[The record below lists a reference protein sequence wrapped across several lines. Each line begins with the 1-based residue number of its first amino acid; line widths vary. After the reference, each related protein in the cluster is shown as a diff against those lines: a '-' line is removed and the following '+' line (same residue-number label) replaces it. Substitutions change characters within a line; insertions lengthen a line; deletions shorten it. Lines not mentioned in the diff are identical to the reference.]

1 MVSFLANRQ
10 CTIAALVVLL
20 ILLMGLLPSPTPALA
35 QSAVMLDSTVGPPA
49 TEVAVQG
56 NRWLPE
62 ETAFMHFAIAGDAEI
77 GEQKVIAGAADVSW
91 QTAGPFQVTEPG
103 RLRVIEALHMRSTNL
118 LIGES
123 ISASFKIKNMGS
135 SALHLEK
142 LTAGVRRGSDW
153 DGEQADFPHVSNIT
167 LQPNEEYSYQQSRS
181 FDTAGEYFAHPL
193 VKTNGQWGGIE
204 NASRVSFTV
213 LTPKLREVV
222 VFLEGLGSDLTQTEM
237 DRIKESCYENSLF
250 ASIKLTLNNFECN
263 DFLHYSYMGGFV
275 DEKDVNR
282 EWHPYPYLCNQTGQS
297 LTASIKQLRTMLG
310 DYRREHTEIG
320 EAVQFVLI
328 GHDVGGVIALET
340 TKFIG
345 QDPGLPKGS
354 IAAVVTIDSPLN
366 HTSAKNLEDLRLIE
380 QKLVLTKL
388 ASCGKR
394 HIIVGES
401 IAYPGLLLYSD
412 VAKEL
417 ADVTDANREHIRE
430 DKEKLVSAAQKNG
443 VKFMTIGNDDDC
455 LWFLEHCE
463 LARSWQYLN
472 LSLPGKWIDD
482 RSTMWI
488 ANADYKSS
496 HPKNLYPLGKQ
507 GCDLSGSLGSL
518 KFLCLADPHMIALDS
533 AASVGVN
540 IAEFIGEIVP
550 AQ

>member
-1 MVSFLANRQ
+1 
-10 CTIAALVVLL
+10 
-20 ILLMGLLPSPTPALA
+20 MGLLPSPSPALA
-35 QSAVMLDSTVGPPA
+35 QSAVMLDPTEGPPA

-56 NRWLPE
+56 NGWLPGD
-62 ETAFMHFAIAGDAEI
+62 TVFIHFAIAGDAEI
-77 GEQKVIAGAADVSW
+77 GEQKVIS
-91 QTAGPFQVTEPG
+91 FQVTEPG
-103 RLRVIEALHMRSTNL
+103 RLRMIEALHMPSTNL
-118 LIGES
+118 LIEES
-123 ISASFKIKNMGS
+123 ISTSFKIKNVGG

-142 LTAGVRRGSDW
+142 LTAAVRRGSDW
-153 DGEQADFPHVSNIT
+153 DGERADFPHVSNIT
-167 LQPNEEYSYQQSRS
+167 LQPNEEYLYRQSRS
-181 FDTAGEYFAHPL
+181 FDTAGEYFVQPV
-193 VKTNGQWGGIE
+193 VKINGQWGSIE

-213 LTPKLREVV
+213 ITPKVRKVV

-237 DRIKESCYENSLF
+237 NRIKESCYENSLF
-250 ASIKLTLNNFECN
+250 ASIKLALNNFKCN
-263 DFLHYSYMGGFV
+263 DFLHYSYIGGFV

-282 EWHPYPYLCNQTGQS
+282 EWYPYPYLCDQTGQS
-297 LTASIKQLRTMLG
+297 LTVSIKQLRTMLG
-310 DYRREHTEIG
+310 DYRREHAEIG

-328 GHDVGGVIALET
+328 GHDLGGVIALET

-354 IAAVVTIDSPLN
+354 IAAVVTINSPLN

-401 IAYPGLLLYSD
+401 IAYLGLLLYSD

-417 ADVTDANREHIRE
+417 ADVTDANRQRIRE

-443 VKFMTIGNDDDC
+443 VKFMTVGNDDDC

-463 LARSWQYLN
+463 LARSWQYFN

-482 RSTMWI
+482 RSTVWI
-488 ANADYKSS
+488 ANADYKSPY
-496 HPKNLYPLGKQ
+496 PKNRHPLGKQ
-507 GCDLSGSLGSL
+507 GCNLSGSLSSL

-533 AASVGVN
+533 AASVGVD
-540 IAEFIGEIVP
+540 IGEFVITP
-550 AQ
+550 THDGDG

>member
-1 MVSFLANRQ
+1 MVPFLSNRQ

-20 ILLMGLLPSPTPALA
+20 ILFMGLLPSPSPALA
-35 QSAVMLDSTVGPPA
+35 QSAVMLDPTEGPPA

-56 NRWLPE
+56 NGWLPGD
-62 ETAFMHFAIAGDAEI
+62 TVFIHFAIAGDAEI
-77 GEQKVIAGAADVSW
+77 GEQKVIS
-91 QTAGPFQVTEPG
+91 FQVTEPG
-103 RLRVIEALHMRSTNL
+103 RLRMIEALHMPSTNL

-123 ISASFKIKNMGS
+123 ISTSFKIKNVGG

-142 LTAGVRRGSDW
+142 LTAAVRRGSDW
-153 DGEQADFPHVSNIT
+153 DGERADFPHVSNIT
-167 LQPNEEYSYQQSRS
+167 LQPNEEYLYQQSRS
-181 FDTAGEYFAHPL
+181 FDTAGEYFVQPV
-193 VKTNGQWGGIE
+193 VKINGQWGSIE

-213 LTPKLREVV
+213 ITPKVRKVV

-237 DRIKESCYENSLF
+237 NRIKESCYENSLF
-250 ASIKLTLNNFECN
+250 ASIKLALNNFKCN
-263 DFLHYSYMGGFV
+263 DFLHYSYIGGFV

-282 EWHPYPYLCNQTGQS
+282 EWYPYPYLCDQTGQS
-297 LTASIKQLRTMLG
+297 LTVSIKQLRTMLG
-310 DYRREHTEIG
+310 DYRREHAEIG

-328 GHDVGGVIALET
+328 GHDLGGVIALET

-354 IAAVVTIDSPLN
+354 IAAVVTINSPLN

-401 IAYPGLLLYSD
+401 IAYLGLLLYSD

-417 ADVTDANREHIRE
+417 ADVTDANRQRIRE

-443 VKFMTIGNDDDC
+443 VKFMTVGNDDDC

-463 LARSWQYLN
+463 LARSWQYFN

-482 RSTMWI
+482 RSTVWI
-488 ANADYKSS
+488 ANADYKSPY
-496 HPKNLYPLGKQ
+496 PKNRHPLGKQ
-507 GCDLSGSLGSL
+507 GCNLSGSLSSL

-540 IAEFIGEIVP
+540 IAEFIGKIVP

>member
-1 MVSFLANRQ
+1 MMSFLSNRQ

-20 ILLMGLLPSPTPALA
+20 ILLMGLLPSPSPALA
-35 QSAVMLDSTVGPPA
+35 QSAVMLDPTEGSPG

-56 NRWLPE
+56 NGWLPGD
-62 ETAFMHFAIAGDAEI
+62 TAFIHFPIAGDAEI
-77 GEQKVIAGAADVSW
+77 RKQKVIAGTADVRW
-91 QTAGPFQVTEPG
+91 QTDAPSQVTEPG
-103 RLRVIEALHMRSTNL
+103 RLRVIEALRMPNTNL

-123 ISASFKIKNMGS
+123 ISTSFKIKNVGS
-135 SALHLEK
+135 STLHLEK
-142 LTAGVRRGSDW
+142 LTAAVRRGSDW
-153 DGEQADFPHVSNIT
+153 KGERADFPHVANIT
-167 LQPNEEYSYQQSRS
+167 LQPNEEYSYRQSRS
-181 FDTAGEYFAHPL
+181 FDTAGEYFVQPV
-193 VKTNGQWGGIE
+193 VKINGHWGGIE

-213 LTPKLREVV
+213 ITPKVRKVV
-222 VFLEGLGSDLTQTEM
+222 VFLEGHGSDLTQTEM
-237 DRIKESCYENSLF
+237 DRIKESCYEDSLF
-250 ASIKLTLNNFECN
+250 ASIKLALNNFKCN
-263 DFLHYSYMGGFV
+263 DFLHYSYIGGFV
-275 DEKDVNR
+275 DEKDFNR
-282 EWHPYPYLCNQTGQS
+282 EWHPYPYLCDQTGQS
-297 LTASIKQLRTMLG
+297 LTVSIKQLRTMLG
-310 DYRREHTEIG
+310 DYRREHAEIG

-328 GHDVGGVIALET
+328 GHDLGGVIALET

-354 IAAVVTIDSPLN
+354 IAAVVTINSPLN
-366 HTSAKNLEDLRLIE
+366 HTSAKNLEGLQLIE

-401 IAYPGLLLYSD
+401 IAYLGLLLYSD

-417 ADVTDANREHIRE
+417 ADVTDANRQRIRE

-463 LARSWQYLN
+463 LARSWQDFN

-488 ANADYKSS
+488 ANADYKS
-496 HPKNLYPLGKQ
+496 PYLKNRYPLGKQ
-507 GCDLSGSLGSL
+507 GCNLSGSLGSL

-533 AASVGVN
+533 AASVGVD
-540 IAEFIGEIVP
+540 IAEFIGKIVP